1 VSSMWMSNVLIVVNR
16 NNADR
21 NGLLDIAAA
30 VADTGTSVLN
40 VDEESFIIEAAAPS
54 EVVGIIQAMEGVSYV
69 RCVFSYLCGDPTPAR
84 AA

>member
-1 VSSMWMSNVLIVVNR
+1 MWISNVLIVVNR

-30 VADTGTSVLN
+30 VSDTGTSVIH
-40 VDEESFIIEAAAPS
+40 VDEDHFVIEAAAPS
-54 EVVGIIQAMEGVSYV
+54 AVVPIIMAMEGVTYV
-69 RCVFSYLCGDPTPAR
+69 RSVFSYLTDDPTPAK

>member
-1 VSSMWMSNVLIVVNR
+1 MWISDVLIMVNR

-30 VADTGTSVLN
+30 VADTGTRVVH
-40 VDEESFIIEAAAPS
+40 VDEENFVIEAAAPS
-54 EVVGIIQAMEGVSYV
+54 GVVPTIQAMEGVSYV
-69 RCVFSYLCGDPTPAR
+69 RCVFSYLCDDEEPLK

>member
-1 VSSMWMSNVLIVVNR
+1 MWISNVLIVVNR

-30 VADTGTSVLN
+30 VADTGTSVVH
-40 VDEESFIIEAAAPS
+40 VDEENFVIEAAAPTG
-54 EVVGIIQAMEGVSYV
+54 VVPTIQAMEGVSYV
-69 RCVFSYLCGDPTPAR
+69 RCVFSYLCDDTEPLK

>member
-1 VSSMWMSNVLIVVNR
+1 MWISNVLIVVNR

-30 VADTGTSVLN
+30 VADTGTSVVH
-40 VDEESFIIEAAAPS
+40 VDEETFVIEAAAPS
-54 EVVGIIQAMEGVSYV
+54 SVVPTIQAMEGVSYV
-69 RCVFSYLCGDPTPAR
+69 RCVFSYLCDDPEPLK